1 MNPSLCYHYKPERD
15 VMVERQAVHVEA
27 AQNANKGQLLYYG
40 ETEDQ
45 EEDDTSD
52 EDESLDGTLAMFD

>member
-27 AQNANKGQLLYYG
+27 AQNANKGQLLYYYG
-40 ETEDQ
+40 ETDDEK
-45 EEDDTSD
+45 EDDTSD
-52 EDESLDGTLAMFD
+52 DASDDGTLAMFD